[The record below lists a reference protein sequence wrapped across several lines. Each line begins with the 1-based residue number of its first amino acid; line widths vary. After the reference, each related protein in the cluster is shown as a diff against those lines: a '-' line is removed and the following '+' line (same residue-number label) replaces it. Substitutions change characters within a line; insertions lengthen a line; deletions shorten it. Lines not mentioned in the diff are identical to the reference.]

1 MVSDINIYQIGSG
14 GTGAW
19 AARALAYGF
28 VNMRNLRPYRINWH
42 IYDPDIIEL
51 KNQIRQPFVGV
62 SSIGEHKAVYTMKI
76 IYSILYAYENYKAE
90 EIQIDVTPHTELI
103 RRAEDIPM
111 LAEQEEFLR
120 AYGENTSGSMD
131 INRIFEMQH
140 GDGKNINILMLCVDN
155 TYTRKVIEEYI
166 DKYRSVFFMED
177 LTKRSINNFYID
189 TGNTDKMW
197 VVTAVP
203 MFLTPR
209 IKYNEVTLPDPMLS
223 CAARAETT
231 TVPQTTH
238 MNMVSG
244 AYVAKSVLELINSVD
259 EYYGFLAASID
270 KDEVLMYR
278 SKRELIAAVNSFSDY
293 RQFESW
299 MLDLPTSSRGITD
312 EARLDEIDDA
322 YAAFIGR
329 AKDYFTAAEAN
340 RITLVEEKVEKET
353 PHPVEDVPA
362 IPEIVPTLAEVQQV
376 FTMDE
381 G

>member
-340 RITLVEEKVEKET
+340 RITLVEEKVAS
-353 PHPVEDVPA
+353 PL
-362 IPEIVPTLAEVQQV
+362 TLR
-376 FTMDE
+376 
-381 G
+381 